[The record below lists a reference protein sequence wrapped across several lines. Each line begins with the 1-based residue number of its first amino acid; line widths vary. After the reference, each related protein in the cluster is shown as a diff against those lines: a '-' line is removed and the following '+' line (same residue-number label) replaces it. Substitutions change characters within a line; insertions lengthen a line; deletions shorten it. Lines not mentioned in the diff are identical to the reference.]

1 MNYHVGMPAIATT
14 VDLAALAARV
24 RLSVMRL
31 SRKLRREGS
40 GADITPTLL
49 AALSTIE
56 RHGPMTVG
64 DLASHEQVQKPTVT
78 RILADLTERGLVERT
93 PDPLDGRI
101 SWLKV
106 SAEGR
111 QLLQRI
117 RRRHDAYLAKRL
129 RRLSPDELDTLE
141 RAAEILER
149 LTEVEP

>member
-1 MNYHVGMPAIATT
+1 MPTT
-14 VDLAALAARV
+14 APSIDLAALATQV

-31 SRKLRREGS
+31 SRKLRKENS

-64 DLASHEQVQKPTVT
+64 DLATHEQVQKPTVT
-78 RILADLTERGLVERT
+78 RILADLTERSLVERT

-101 SWLKV
+101 SWLQV

-129 RRLSPDELDTLE
+129 RRLNPDELDTLE

-149 LTEVEP
+149 LTEGEQ

>member
-1 MNYHVGMPAIATT
+1 MSGMPTAAPSI
-14 VDLAALAARV
+14 DLPALATRV

-31 SRKLRREGS
+31 SRKLRRENS
-40 GADITPTLL
+40 GADITATQL

-56 RHGPMTVG
+56 RHEPMTVG